1 MCGISGY
8 IGTNKISTNR
18 IKSTL
23 KLMKFRGPDKKNTY
37 FGKLTIKIF
46 IFFIQDYQ

>member
-23 KLMKFRGPDKKNTY
+23 KLMKFRGPVQKYIFRKINNKNIY
-37 FGKLTIKIF
+37 
-46 IFFIQDYQ
+46 FFIQDYQ